1 MPSGQLLRLVVGMAA
16 ALAAVTGRSTIR
28 ILFEDGSRHDCSST
42 DWQQIAAEV
51 SFCPSFPERLE
62 RVWDYPPTYA
72 KLMLI
77 KCENISPGHFTM
89 TSSGV
94 KRVARVE
101 RWIVQG
107 SAEQNGSG

>member
-16 ALAAVTGRSTIR
+16 ALAAVTTTR
-28 ILFEDGSRHDCSST
+28 IIFEDGSLHDCSST